1 MNRIVLLS
9 LVLLSLSAAAQMY
22 KWVDEKGVSHYSET
36 PPPDGK
42 AAKIE
47 LKPSTGNPPPVSAPD
62 WKQKELDARQ
72 QRIQKEQKDQQ
83 REVQEQNQAAVRHNK
98 CLEAQRRL
106 DIMQRP
112 AAVYH
117 LNEKGEKVYYDDTQ
131 REREIVELQ
140 ANVKTYCD

>member
-9 LVLLSLSAAAQMY
+9 LVLLSLPAAAQMY

-42 AAKIE
+42 ATKIE
-47 LKPSTGNPPPVSAPD
+47 LKPATGSPPPVTESD
-62 WKQKELDARQ
+62 WKQKELDARH

-83 REVQEQNQAAVRHNK
+83 REAQDQNQAAARHNR

-106 DIMQRP
+106 DIMQTP

-117 LNEKGEKVYYDDTQ
+117 LNEKGEKVYYDDAQ
-131 REREIVELQ
+131 REREIVGLK